1 MSNLFQRP
9 VWAEIDLSAIKNNVR
24 EIKKVIGDKKI
35 IGVIKANAYGHG
47 AVETGK
53 ALKEEGVNFFAV
65 AILEEALELRR
76 AGFED
81 EILILGWTPSEDYQ
95 KCLENNLILCLYDY
109 EEGTRLNE
117 KARELNTTAR
127 VHIKIDTGM
136 SRIGFLPNEKSFQ
149 EILKIM
155 DLGNISVEGIFS
167 HLSKADEKNKSY
179 AEHQIK
185 VFSDFTGKIEN
196 QIGKKI
202 TWKHISNSAAIL
214 DLPKA
219 HFNMVR
225 AGIILYGLKPSD
237 EVCFEDKNFIPAMTL
252 KARLSRVEKIPKNSL
267 VSYGGLYEAPED
279 TQIGTIPIGYA
290 DGYTRLLTG
299 KGQVLVKGEK
309 RNILGKICMDQC
321 MVDLHGIENIHKG
334 DEVILMGGGNIGES
348 ADDIAKKLGTIN
360 YEVVCMISER
370 VPRKYLD

>member
-179 AEHQIK
+179 AEPFAQSTIIFK
-185 VFSDFTGKIEN
+185 SFVFNG
-196 QIGKKI
+196 
-202 TWKHISNSAAIL
+202 NSS
-214 DLPKA
+214 KRK
-219 HFNMVR
+219 F
-225 AGIILYGLKPSD
+225 LYLLRSSFPS
-237 EVCFEDKNFIPAMTL
+237 
-252 KARLSRVEKIPKNSL
+252 
-267 VSYGGLYEAPED
+267 
-279 TQIGTIPIGYA
+279 
-290 DGYTRLLTG
+290 
-299 KGQVLVKGEK
+299 
-309 RNILGKICMDQC
+309 
-321 MVDLHGIENIHKG
+321 
-334 DEVILMGGGNIGES
+334 
-348 ADDIAKKLGTIN
+348 
-360 YEVVCMISER
+360 
-370 VPRKYLD
+370 